1 MTWLNPSVVAEPH
14 TVTFVLDP
22 NMMTGVVSRFAV
34 ANTIK
39 FSPLP
44 PRSNNEPI
52 LIPGESGN
60 ETDTLIGVNALGI

>member
-1 MTWLNPSVVAEPH
+1 
-14 TVTFVLDP
+14 
-22 NMMTGVVSRFAV
+22 MMTGVVSPFAV

-44 PRSNNEPI
+44 LRSNNEPI

-60 ETDTLIGVNALGI
+60 ETDTLIGVNA